1 MKDERAHLQL
11 FDLIA
16 REWRLPSPAQ
26 QVVFNAS
33 DSSVAFACA
42 DGSIHL
48 VATADKS
55 SPTTRTRR
63 AVDTARLTIAP
74 RDKPYPA
81 PKAAEFTS
89 GRTTDVVPHGPVNFA
104 FGKDTGRINT
114 LTPGGIAVHLPIKAA
129 APLSAIAATAPTA
142 DADIVAHACGT
153 TVQVSSDLKTLATLQ
168 AAGTVTA
175 LAFSPDGQTLAA
187 AHVGG
192 VSRWTVA
199 EAHRD
204 PLITPMTTVPRRLC
218 WNHDGLWLACCMDQ
232 DGISVID
239 VSTNDARAYPNFPS
253 PVRTVAFNA
262 PTATIVASGAFRVV
276 AWSLTKPGDPIV
288 SGKPGLVLVDAIAAS
303 PNRSLVAVGYA
314 NGLVSVA
321 EIGRPDE
328 MLLRENTGA
337 GITALAWSANGS
349 FLALAGA
356 DGSAAL
362 VEFPDGMFKT

>member
-16 REWRLPSPAQ
+16 REWLLPSPVQ

-48 VATADKS
+48 AATADKS
-55 SPTTRTRR
+55 SPTTRIRR

-114 LTPGGIAVHLPIKAA
+114 LTPGGIAVHLSTKAA
-129 APLSAIAATAPTA
+129 APLSAIAATA
-142 DADIVAHACGT
+142 DGDIVAHACGT
-153 TVQVSSDLKTLATLQ
+153 TVQISSDVDTLATLQ

-187 AHVGG
+187 AHSGG

-199 EAHRD
+199 ATDPD
-204 PLITPMTTVPRRLC
+204 PLITPMATAPLRLC
-218 WNHDGLWLACCMDQ
+218 WNHDGLWLACCLDQ
-232 DGISVID
+232 GGISVID
-239 VSTNDARAYPNFPS
+239 VSTNDARAYQNFPS

-276 AWSLTKPGDPIV
+276 AWSLANQGDPIV